1 MCRLVIVNNRHGWNR
16 GRYLRRQH
24 VRYQRGV
31 GCHQHGVAGDRD
43 ECGRIGF
50 RRVRHAGLH
59 VG

>member
-1 MCRLVIVNNRHGWNR
+1 MCRLVNVDKRYGRNR

-31 GCHQHGVAGDRD
+31 GCYQHGV
-43 ECGRIGF
+43 ECGRIGL